1 MHQRPSS
8 DSDTQNNYKRRHW
21 HDGSK
26 APYRN
31 RTIMN
36 YWNTQL
42 TTSGYANFIHGKE
55 VQYYKQYPNNLY
67 VIKTIYDPSPA
78 GFKIPPIKAFAD
90 FFDTVELKEA
100 DKKTVS
106 ERPNVTEST
115 QFNGWTIQINSQDF
129 YFPATGV
136 RDMGV
141 KERKVNYGTFPGF
154 SSITYI
160 ATSGFHGKYTGD
172 DNANSSCLILSID
185 KRDGD
190 FKNCTKPIEGTN
202 NAYGFT
208 VRPIRDGQKN

>member
-1 MHQRPSS
+1 MHKRPSK

-21 HDGSK
+21 HDGRNAS
-26 APYRN
+26 YGN

-42 TTSGYANFIHGKE
+42 TTSGYANFIYGKE
-55 VQYYKQYPNNLY
+55 VQYYKQSPNNLY

-90 FFDTVELKEA
+90 FFDTVELKKVGE
-100 DKKTVS
+100 KTVS
-106 ERPNVTEST
+106 EGPNVTEST
-115 QFNGWTIQINSQDF
+115 RFNGWTILIHGQDF

-141 KERKVNYGTFPGF
+141 KEREVGYGTFPGF

-185 KRDGD
+185 RRDGD

-208 VRPIRDGQKN
+208 VRPIRDGQKK